1 MKLLEEVKVSDIMT
15 RDLITV
21 MRSDTLEK
29 VDKIFTTNRIHHL
42 PVVDEAQSLLGIIS
56 KTDYLKV
63 SHMLNVF
70 NQLFFDEVEVRH
82 MMNPQLA
89 VVEPDDTVQYVLDI
103 FLENI
108 FHALPVVEGAR
119 LVGLVTSHD
128 ILRFVGQKEL
138 LLKE

>member
-29 VDKIFTTNRIHHL
+29 VNKIFTTNRIHHL